1 MHETLYAWEINQYI
15 KEHFFQAFFPS
26 FLQVLEKSKL
36 LRKKAVY
43 VMTSPAF
50 LFNILI
56 GMHIKYRNATTQM
69 HFWQVPVYS
78 HKKER
83 SENMKDIA

>member
-1 MHETLYAWEINQYI
+1 
-15 KEHFFQAFFPS
+15 
-26 FLQVLEKSKL
+26 
-36 LRKKAVY
+36 
-43 VMTSPAF
+43 MTSPAF